1 MVESLE
7 DLKVQLDILQD
18 EVDLIKNQIKQNL
31 VDLREYIMNR
41 QTIFPVTQGVTD
53 KTNSYKEESG
63 ISIQDH
69 ANQVEDNLLQ
79 DQYPEQSG
87 NDPFPNYR
95 EVIDMYKSPQL
106 DTSTVGSMIWWLG
119 TIKRRGLSLRQFA
132 QFLEAYETSGLLDH
146 STVRLVK
153 VMIRAMEDAVYMG
166 PADEHVGT
174 SEEYAE
180 CLLQFSEIFC
190 PSSSRDKDVGPTNGS
205 YSAGKKPVYVNRN
218 GAQVRY
224 E

>member
-79 DQYPEQSG
+79 DQYRILFYQ
-87 NDPFPNYR
+87 
-95 EVIDMYKSPQL
+95 I
-106 DTSTVGSMIWWLG
+106 
-119 TIKRRGLSLRQFA
+119 
-132 QFLEAYETSGLLDH
+132 
-146 STVRLVK
+146 
-153 VMIRAMEDAVYMG
+153 
-166 PADEHVGT
+166 
-174 SEEYAE
+174 
-180 CLLQFSEIFC
+180 FSRI
-190 PSSSRDKDVGPTNGS
+190 
-205 YSAGKKPVYVNRN
+205 
-218 GAQVRY
+218 
-224 E
+224 